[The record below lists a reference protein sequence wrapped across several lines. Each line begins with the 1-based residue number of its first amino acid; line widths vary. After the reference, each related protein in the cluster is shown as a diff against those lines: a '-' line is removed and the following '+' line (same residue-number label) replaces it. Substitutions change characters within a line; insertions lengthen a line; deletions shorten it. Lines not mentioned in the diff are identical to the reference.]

1 MWTNGLTNNYNTALT
16 YLENG
21 RRRCYCIFP
30 YLYKA
35 DKGIKKFRRGG
46 RGPDL
51 KMVSFYPNLSRWIA
65 ACNLFVFQ
73 EVNLSVV
80 GQGDSDKYHP
90 TAASFQ
96 GTTTNIL
103 QPQRHLSYAFY
114 SKHSTTDTSRL
125 FLCWTGVKLEIFIS
139 MHQGKAE
146 HIQTKKIKVP

>member
-21 RRRCYCIFP
+21 RRRCYSIFP
-30 YLYKA
+30 YLCKTK
-35 DKGIKKFRRGG
+35 KGIKKIRRGHL
-46 RGPDL
+46 R
-51 KMVSFYPNLSRWIA
+51 MVSFYSNLSRWIA

-146 HIQTKKIKVP
+146 HIQTKKIKVL